1 MSYKLRKGVER
12 SLVQRNRPWRICWTL
27 DRSAGSCFLSKV
39 CMFPLQSCVKV
50 FNHDYLEND
59 YKEPWRFNKVDDQ
72 GGHRKDEGDS
82 NLERQNL
89 FWLCWLI
96 ISEQGKKRTR
106 ILPAMLWPDIS
117 SPAQSLAERRR
128 SPLSCQSFFA
138 WNRIWRTRVRPTD
151 RLFYCATCLPFC
163 PLPRS
168 AIFSE

>member
-1 MSYKLRKGVER
+1 
-12 SLVQRNRPWRICWTL
+12 
-27 DRSAGSCFLSKV
+27 
-39 CMFPLQSCVKV
+39 MFPLQSCVKV

-59 YKEPWRFNKVDDQ
+59 FKEPWRFNKVDDQ

-89 FWLCWLI
+89 LLHEIEPFVDMI
-96 ISEQGKKRTR
+96 ISEHGKNRTR

-138 WNRIWRTRVRPTD
+138 WNRIWRTRLWPTQTWNLSKNLHNRRFQGKKFTQKTHNFRHLLNRD
-151 RLFYCATCLPFC
+151 KKCVNALNWDKTSKKCSVTM
-163 PLPRS
+163 
-168 AIFSE
+168 